1 MIYIG
6 LDQSSHINGYEVMND
21 HKLLDYGIY
30 KASNKKEVMSRVGD
44 ILQFIEYELIWKY
57 KKQDDYIIG
66 LEDTQESRQNVN
78 TFQLLTRVLGAI
90 EYWLYNNDH
99 PYLICHVSSWRSQ
112 AGVKGKRREDKKKS
126 AIAIVE
132 QKYNIKVPEDAA
144 EAILITEYLR
154 SQTGWKST

>member
-1 MIYIG
+1 
-6 LDQSSHINGYEVMND
+6 MNENE
-21 HKLLDYGIY
+21 LLEYGVY
-30 KASNKKEVMSRVGD
+30 KVPERKEIMSRVTF
-44 ILQFIEYELIWKY
+44 ILDFIENELIKKY
-57 KKQDDYIIG
+57 DKQDRCFIG

-78 TFQLLTRVLGAI
+78 TFQLLTKVLGAI
-90 EYWLYNNDH
+90 EFWLWNNH
-99 PYLICHVSSWRSQ
+99 CNYLICHVSSWRSQ

-132 QKYNIKVPEDAA
+132 QKYGIKVPEDAA